1 MSTSQARV
9 EELGGAAE
17 APGGKAKGKGKGKGA
32 KGKAKG
38 KGGSDAARSASTVS
52 SGVKLEDVSIT
63 FKNQQLLRGVS
74 WDVKRGERVG
84 LVGTRPYLPTSL

>member
-17 APGGKAKGKGKGKGA
+17 APGGKAKGKGKGA

-84 LVGTRPYLPTSL
+84 LVGTRPCLLTSL